1 MGIAVEVTH
10 GWGTICVVGIFR
22 VPFDFDLNPLPVQ
35 EKTIVPLFGL
45 QAQALAVSLFFLLDI
60 FLYHILDKTLGC
72 QNWQHFLSHKRNSCP
87 RFKKRASQTS
97 LAEQVLALGSLHLL
111 PFSQA

>member
-45 QAQALAVSLFFLLDI
+45 QAQALAVSL
-60 FLYHILDKTLGC
+60 Y
-72 QNWQHFLSHKRNSCP
+72 
-87 RFKKRASQTS
+87 
-97 LAEQVLALGSLHLL
+97 
-111 PFSQA
+111 FS